1 MNPLNSLR
9 FTFHQKNWARCLL
22 FNLAND
28 CLLNWANSQKWQL
41 FSLKLLFWVK
51 IGVILWICLAL
62 QVVISFSAWEKSRD
76 STHRIFILEHK
87 MRSLGHSKLFVFI
100 FVNLWKIRTYNTL
113 KPFLQRIAMPNRA
126 EKGAG
131 KTKTKAGFSCEVC
144 CFSCYWLTKYA
155 TAVQVSS
162 LSTNFGILKKSYYA
176 KFVLVSTT

>member
-62 QVVISFSAWEKSRD
+62 QVVISFSAWEKSCD

-113 KPFLQRIAMPNRA
+113 KPFCKESQCQTGQKREQAKPKPKQASHAKSAVFIVTDRQNMLQL
-126 EKGAG
+126 
-131 KTKTKAGFSCEVC
+131 
-144 CFSCYWLTKYA
+144 Y
-155 TAVQVSS
+155 
-162 LSTNFGILKKSYYA
+162 LKIW
-176 KFVLVSTT
+176 

>member
-62 QVVISFSAWEKSRD
+62 QVVISFSAWEKSCD

-87 MRSLGHSKLFVFI
+87 MRSIDSRYLFWLGPNYIFKLSIFGWQLSKLFFDWE
-100 FVNLWKIRTYNTL
+100 F
-113 KPFLQRIAMPNRA
+113 RIN
-126 EKGAG
+126 EI
-131 KTKTKAGFSCEVC
+131 SCEKVSFILLRWKGEDSHGWVC
-144 CFSCYWLTKYA
+144 FLSADLVKVTTVA
-155 TAVQVSS
+155 T
-162 LSTNFGILKKSYYA
+162 L
-176 KFVLVSTT
+176 